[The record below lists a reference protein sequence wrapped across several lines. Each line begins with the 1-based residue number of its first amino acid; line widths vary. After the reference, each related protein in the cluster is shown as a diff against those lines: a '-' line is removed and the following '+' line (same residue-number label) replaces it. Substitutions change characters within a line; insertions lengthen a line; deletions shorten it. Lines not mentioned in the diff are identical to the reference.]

1 MFRKPILLGAAA
13 LLGAWALWQFSSG
26 TRNQAGVKALL
37 ANGKGNHP
45 GASLDAS
52 RSFSRSMAAEALDED
67 GPLARTRAE
76 LEEAKERIAE
86 LEATVSE
93 LADAWNRFAED
104 EETKRVKASMRG
116 WGPEQAI
123 GPPDSPGAGDHP
135 TAWATLAADGGIEWL
150 QADYAKAV
158 EIAQVRILEND
169 NPGAVV
175 KITAQL
181 ENGAETVLWQG
192 VEPRTAAPADQLFAI
207 PPGHIAASIR
217 IYLDTGKVPGWN
229 EIDAVE
235 LIGRDGSRQWARGAS
250 ASSTYAARGQSLTNS
265 GNFFPLDT
273 FSHGKR
279 GLNST
284 LEFGVRR

>member
-13 LLGAWALWQFSSG
+13 LLGAWALWQFPGG
-26 TRNQAGVKALL
+26 TRDRAGVKALF
-37 ANGKGNHP
+37 ASGKGNHP

-52 RSFSRSMAAEALDED
+52 GSFSRSMAAEALDED
-67 GPLARTRAE
+67 GPLARTRSE

-116 WGPEQAI
+116 WGPEQAV
-123 GPPDSPGAGDHP
+123 GPPDTPGAGDQP

-150 QADYAKAV
+150 QTDYANAV

-169 NPGAVV
+169 NPGAVA

-181 ENGAETVLWQG
+181 EHGAETVLWQG
-192 VEPRTAAPADQLFAI
+192 IEPRTAAPADQLFAI
-207 PPGHIAASIR
+207 PPGRIASSIR

-229 EIDAVE
+229 EI
-235 LIGRDGSRQWARGAS
+235 
-250 ASSTYAARGQSLTNS
+250 
-265 GNFFPLDT
+265 
-273 FSHGKR
+273 
-279 GLNST
+279 
-284 LEFGVRR
+284 